1 MLKVAAT
8 IGTPLFELVNVRRNF
23 LVRRNHFALAVQ
35 TASANQAASMLEQL
49 MVDCGRAYRALN
61 SAFLWRQGSKRC

>member
-1 MLKVAAT
+1 MNRT

-23 LVRRNHFALAVQ
+23 LLRRNPDNFALAVQ

-49 MVDCGRAYRALN
+49 MVDCGRVPTAR
-61 SAFLWRQGSKRC
+61 

>member
-1 MLKVAAT
+1 
-8 IGTPLFELVNVRRNF
+8 LFELVNVRRNF
-23 LVRRNHFALAVQ
+23 LLRRNPDNFALAVQ

-61 SAFLWRQGSKRC
+61 GAFLWRQCSKRC